1 MTGDRLL
8 SIISGNTST
17 KCIHSIWTKVWSEP
31 QICLDHTV
39 FITSLTWPEQYW
51 LGSKTTNCTKTI
63 IILQDPAYNTGKFGE
78 IRELILGMLET
89 YNYEQ
94 TLMITCK
101 NLMNH
106 DLHVHLRSLTRAAV
120 KGYVPKSDQCSICA
134 KRYLNQRET
143 DSIIVFRLVGLSVC
157 PGLIIYSYT

>member
-1 MTGDRLL
+1 MDYF
-8 SIISGNTST
+8 
-17 KCIHSIWTKVWSEP
+17 
-31 QICLDHTV
+31 LD
-39 FITSLTWPEQYW
+39 
-51 LGSKTTNCTKTI
+51 CTLF
-63 IILQDPAYNTGKFGE
+63 LQDPAYNTGKFGE

-94 TLMITCK
+94 TLMVTCK

-120 KGYVPKSDQCSICA
+120 KGYVPKSDQCSICM

-143 DSIIVFRLVGLSVC
+143 DSVIVFRFVLLYLKC
-157 PGLIIYSYT
+157 QCLEI